1 MFGNKKTSSSESSL
15 SLNGGNTSTIN
26 TLVEG
31 TQVQGEIT
39 AQNDLRIDGSI
50 TGTIR
55 CEGKLIIGISGRID
69 GTVNCQNAVIEG
81 KFKGE
86 MNVVEVLDVRETASV
101 QGEIKTSK
109 LLVQNGASFNGNCD
123 MGTRLKNIKG
133 KAEATAS

>member
-1 MFGNKKTSSSESSL
+1 MFGNKKTPGSESTL
-15 SLNGGNTSTIN
+15 SIGSNTSTIN

-39 AQNDLRIDGSI
+39 AQNDLRIDGNI

-86 MNVVEVLDVRETASV
+86 MNVTEVLDVRETASV

-123 MGTRLKNIKG
+123 MGTRLKNISG